1 MGLKDSIK
9 KILGI
14 KKEVKDTYEKVPTQ
28 LDIVIDNDELIVT
41 LGQWMG
47 IYPDTVKSGGNG
59 FCVYTHLDAK
69 DYLRRHRPTVKERDQ
84 IENRLANI
92 LMQAGYD
99 IEDICVLDEFD
110 SENLKFIGT
119 FFSLTGD
126 AEFSLRFGDFF
137 EEPRNLR
144 IAHNGSYSIYNY
156 QHATKNRPDMVTLDT
171 VTKDIDESRKF
182 HRYVSEFTYYGD
194 LYDDENR
201 LEVEVKYP
209 ESLGNGDSIDNPYVD
224 TKKMEEILS
233 GITFPCDIED
243 VCSRI
248 AEGLSIDAALFPKV
262 CVIVKKKINGKDRI
276 TDEAYFK
283 DGKFEKL
290 VITKNGRRIIID
302 RFNNWTYDTDTHT
315 VNHMAEHEVSYGIK
329 GMPID
334 QLEAMPTPQELV
346 SNAEAEIE
354 NVRGMSYT
362 LFNKKSKSN

>member
-1 MGLKDSIK
+1 MGLKNSLK
-9 KILGI
+9 KIFGI
-14 KKEVKDTYEKVPTQ
+14 KKEEPKSSYEMVPTN

-47 IYPDTVKSGGNG
+47 MYPDTIKSGGNG
-59 FCVYTHLDAK
+59 FYVYSHLEAS
-69 DYLRRHRPTVKERDQ
+69 DYLRKHKPTVKERDQ
-84 IENRLANI
+84 IENRFASI

-110 SENLKFIGT
+110 SENLRFIGT

-126 AEFSLRFGDFF
+126 AEFNLRFGDFF

-156 QHATKNRPDMVTLDT
+156 NSKPNMITLDT
-171 VTKDIDESRKF
+171 VTKDIDDTRKF

-209 ESLGNGDSIDNPYVD
+209 ESLGKGDSSDNPYVD
-224 TKKMEEILS
+224 TVRMEEIIS

-248 AEGLSIDAALFPKV
+248 SEALSIDAELFPKV

-290 VITKNGRRIIID
+290 IITKNGRRIIID
-302 RFNNWTYDTDTHT
+302 KFNNWTYDTDTHT

-329 GMPID
+329 GMPIE
-334 QLEAMPTPQELV
+334 QFEAMPTPQELV
-346 SNAEAEIE
+346 DNATSAIE
-354 NVRGMSYT
+354 EVKGMSLS
-362 LFNKKSKSN
+362 LFKKKKQI